1 MQGERRFIALMLAP
15 AFLILAAFYAY
26 PTFENAAISLTDLS
40 LLKLRVGGSFVG
52 LDNYREF
59 LTSPEFGH
67 LLFNTVV
74 WLTALSVV
82 LRILIGLGMALLLDS
97 PVLARLRLSTAAK
110 LAILIPWATPPI
122 VAVVVWRFL
131 LDAQNGIV
139 NALLIKLRI
148 VDDPV
153 AFFANLATV
162 WPSVVTIIVWNTVPL
177 VALSLLA
184 SLQSIPEELN
194 EAAALDGASRW
205 QQFRHITLPFLMPT
219 ITVLMLTS
227 VFWTFN
233 NFVYVWL
240 ATGAGPG
247 TFTNVL
253 ATEIYIKAFVDFR
266 VGYSSAVGIVM
277 ALVMAVFG
285 IVYYRFVTRN
295 DLAENL

>member
-1 MQGERRFIALMLAP
+1 MPGERRFIALMLAP

-26 PTFENAAISLTDLS
+26 PTFQNAAISLTDLS
-40 LLKLRVGGSFVG
+40 LLKLRAGGSFVG

-122 VAVVVWRFL
+122 VAVVVRRFL

-139 NALLIKLRI
+139 NALLIKLHI
-148 VDDPV
+148 VDNPV

-277 ALVMAVFG
+277 ALVMAIFG

-295 DLAENL
+295 ELAENL

>member
-26 PTFENAAISLTDLS
+26 PTFQNAAQSLTDLS

-59 LTSPEFGH
+59 LTGPEFGH
-67 LLFNTVV
+67 LLFNTFV

-82 LRILIGLGMALLLDS
+82 LRILIGLGMAVLLDS

-110 LAILIPWATPPI
+110 LAVLIPWATPPI

-131 LDAQNGIV
+131 LDAQNGVV
-139 NALLIKLRI
+139 NALLLRLHI

-219 ITVLMLTS
+219 IVVLTLTS

-247 TFTNVL
+247 TFTYVL

-277 ALVMAVFG
+277 ALVMDVFG
-285 IVYYRFVTRN
+285 VVYYRFVTRN
-295 DLAENL
+295 ELQDSL

>member
-1 MQGERRFIALMLAP
+1 MRGERRFIALMLAP
-15 AFLILAAFYAY
+15 AFLILAAFYAW
-26 PTFENAAISLTDLS
+26 PTFQNAAISVTDLS
-40 LLKLRVGGSFVG
+40 LLKLRSGGNFVG

-82 LRILIGLGMALLLDS
+82 LRILIGLGMALLLNS
-97 PVLARLRLSTAAK
+97 PVLARFQLGTVAK
-110 LAILIPWATPPI
+110 LAILVPWATPPI

-131 LDAQNGIV
+131 LDAQNGAV
-139 NALLIKLRI
+139 NALLVRLRL
-148 VDDPV
+148 VADPV

-162 WPSVVTIIVWNTVPL
+162 WPSVVAIIVWNTVPL

-219 ITVLMLTS
+219 ITVLTLTS

-266 VGYSSAVGIVM
+266 LGYSSAVGIVM
-277 ALVMAVFG
+277 ALVMAAFG
-285 IVYYRFVTRN
+285 IVYYRFVTRHE
-295 DLAENL
+295 LQESL